1 MEEKPGK
8 DFIRDQNL
16 GWGKK
21 REGGGNGCNIQTEN
35 PKWIMKGNEV
45 RKHSHPLLPYKYQ
58 AWRVVTGECGTTG
71 LEVGYRGSWSPS
83 HG

>member
-1 MEEKPGK
+1 MATLICRGVRQRVRKVWNIVEEKPGK

-35 PKWIMKGNEV
+35 PK
-45 RKHSHPLLPYKYQ
+45 
-58 AWRVVTGECGTTG
+58 
-71 LEVGYRGSWSPS
+71 
-83 HG
+83 

>member
-1 MEEKPGK
+1 MISSGSHCVATLICREVRQRVRKVWNIVEEKPGK

-35 PKWIMKGNEV
+35 PK
-45 RKHSHPLLPYKYQ
+45 
-58 AWRVVTGECGTTG
+58 
-71 LEVGYRGSWSPS
+71 
-83 HG
+83 